1 MAIAP
6 IDLQV
11 MYAQMNNVAK
21 IAVSQ
26 QQGAV
31 LSQQLQEQKIVQQN
45 LEKAVAV
52 KKAADSEA
60 KTQLVGDGTQ
70 GGSNDASSQQKKNN
84 GGRDNPPPPAEK
96 KQEIK
101 ESYLG
106 QHIDVSR

>member
-1 MAIAP
+1 MAIGP

-31 LSQQLQEQKIVQQN
+31 LSQQLQEQKIIQQN
-45 LEKAVAV
+45 LEKNAAV
-52 KKAADSEA
+52 KKVADSDS

-70 GGSNDASSQQKKNN
+70 GGNGAAPQSNTGGNSQSDFSQT
-84 GGRDNPPPPAEK
+84 PEK

-106 QHIDVSR
+106 QHIDLLQ

>member
-1 MAIAP
+1 
-6 IDLQV
+6 

-52 KKAADSEA
+52 KKAADNET
-60 KTQLVGDGTQ
+60 KTQIVGDGRQ
-70 GGSNDASSQQKKNN
+70 GGGGDAPPQPKKN
-84 GGRDNPPPPAEK
+84 GDKGSFPPPHEK
-96 KQEIK
+96 RQEIK